1 MKICI
6 ANDPNNLD
14 SDPKDSPNDPKLD
27 PNDPKDDP
35 NNLNSIDVKVLFI
48 LQNNPSI
55 SRKDL
60 SNKLNVSDSS
70 IKRLLNK
77 LKDDG
82 IIKREG
88 SKRNGKWI
96 INR

>member
-1 MKICI
+1 ME
-6 ANDPNNLD
+6 ADDPNDLN
-14 SDPKDSPNDPKLD
+14 SDPKLD

-35 NNLNSIDVKVLFI
+35 KDDPNNLNSIDEKVLFI